1 MNDWMYREARR
12 WNELRALAQKR
23 GWPKMPG
30 LTVGACASR
39 VGMAW
44 YASRPED
51 TVAEF
56 LALDGIA
63 LIRFPTFGRTKIS
76 LLIEIVSSVL
86 NAQSGDDLL
95 EESGDMAHPAPT
107 EVAEVT
113 GTAQEG
119 LAEIEIPAALP
130 LGLVRLPVRIQHYCK
145 EHHLHSLG
153 EFLEAWESLGEG
165 YFCQLPNLG
174 KKSVGDVRA
183 FWKAVCDADGTTLSA
198 WLPMNSSG
206 KGLSLSAGLF
216 DAVRSLPDHH
226 RTLLENRLVHDQTL
240 EEAAADFGIT
250 RERTRQVEAVLLGK
264 ITQLMDWFPAVQDS
278 MMTRWLKGEPC
289 LEVFGDQASETDR
302 ELLEAAIRRIFN
314 ERPEGA
320 ARELELEALME
331 RWHEQLKQ
339 HPDLLVEGVDLEE
352 FMNKEV
358 PAEHQEEFCLSL
370 DGRGRIRLDHATGR
384 VVHTGPRLREVVK
397 AILAREDDPI
407 PLTWLHELVRQT
419 PTHPQ
424 VEREQIYRYRIQWK
438 SDDPD
443 FPRDK
448 VLWSL

>member
-1 MNDWMYREARR
+1 MNDWMYHEARR
-12 WNELRALAQKR
+12 WNELRGLAQEL
-23 GWPKMPG
+23 GWPRLPG

-44 YASRPED
+44 YARRTED

-76 LLIEIVSSVL
+76 LLIEIVSSAL
-86 NAQSGDDLL
+86 NALGGADDLL
-95 EESGDMAHPAPT
+95 EESGDSAPT
-107 EVAEVT
+107 EVAAIT
-113 GTAQEG
+113 GTAHDG
-119 LAEIEIPAALP
+119 LAELEIPAALP
-130 LGLVRLPVRIQHYCK
+130 LGLVRLPVRIQHYCE

-165 YFCQLPNLG
+165 YFFQLPNLG
-174 KKSVGDVRA
+174 RKSVGDVRA
-183 FWKAVCDADGTTLSA
+183 LWKAVCDADGMALSA
-198 WLPMNSSG
+198 WLPMNPSG
-206 KGLSLSAGLF
+206 KGLSLSAGLI
-216 DAVRSLPDHH
+216 DAVSGLPDHH
-226 RTLLENRLVHDQTL
+226 RTLLENRLVHEQTL
-240 EEAAADFGIT
+240 EEAAADFEVT

-264 ITQLMDWFPAVQDS
+264 IAQLIDWFPSAQDA
-278 MMTRWLKGEPC
+278 MMARWLKAESC
-289 LEVFGDQASETDR
+289 LAVFGDEVPESER
-302 ELLEAAIRRIFN
+302 ELLEAAIRRIFH

-320 ARELELEALME
+320 ARELELEARIE
-331 RWHEQLKQ
+331 SWHEQLKR

-352 FMNKEV
+352 FMDQQV
-358 PAEHQEEFCLSL
+358 PSEHQEAFCLSL

-397 AILAREDDPI
+397 AILAREDDAI

-424 VEREQIYRYRIQWK
+424 VEREQIYRYRFQWK